1 MVFSSIRQAIPAVLS
16 ILSLGCSDTATDAV
30 DNGLA
35 DQVVF
40 DASSGL
46 DRGSGLDNRLLSDQG
61 TLDQGT
67 KSNKLKVVFIGN
79 SLTFVNDLPKVLTK
93 VAASASPAWTISAE
107 PNHDQERQALPDST
121 EH

>member
-93 VAASASPAWTISAE
+93 VAA
-107 PNHDQERQALPDST
+107 
-121 EH
+121 